1 MNTRSLTLLTGL
13 VLLTVTLAC
22 AAAQPKPNVL
32 LIMSD
37 DLRDTVGC
45 YGNVEVI
52 TPHMDR
58 LASQG
63 VRFDGAYAQFP
74 LCGPSRASLMTGMR
88 PLQIGILGNR
98 TYFRDKRPDVKTLPQ
113 SLREQGWYTANFG
126 KIFHTVGHTHE
137 EQAPW
142 IDLENSWD
150 EGHGSN
156 GEPQGPFANLRNL
169 TGTRLPWCRVGATTG
184 PESEESD
191 HKSTT
196 EGIAVMRKTRD
207 KPWFIAVGLHR
218 PHDPFICPQAYF
230 DLYDPETLTLNIDPP
245 QMTAAPDLA
254 IPAGG
259 FKEAFSEF
267 TDNEKRAFIHAYY
280 ACTSFADA
288 QVGRLVAEVERLGLR
303 DRTLII
309 VMGDHGYHL
318 GERNWWNKSTLF
330 ERSCRTPMIIS
341 APGMA
346 KGRACRAPVELI
358 DLYPSILDFVGAKA
372 PSHLAGESFVPL
384 LRDPARAGKG
394 AAYSMVTRGKF
405 RGYSVRTER
414 WRYTEWDQGRRG
426 IELYDQKHDPE
437 NINNLAENPLF
448 AKERAALKQRLH
460 QVYP

>member
-1 MNTRSLTLLTGL
+1 MNKRSLKWPICFILLSW
-13 VLLTVTLAC
+13 TLAC
-22 AAAQPKPNVL
+22 QAVDKKPNVL

-45 YGNVEVI
+45 YGNTEVI

-58 LASQG
+58 LAAQG

-74 LCGPSRASLMTGMR
+74 LCGPSRASLLTGLR
-88 PLQIGILGNR
+88 PRQIGILGNR
-98 TYFRDKRPDVKTLPQ
+98 THFRDTKPDVVTLPQ
-113 SLREQGWYTANFG
+113 SLRQQGWYTAGFG

-142 IDLENSWD
+142 IDLPNSWD
-150 EGHGSN
+150 EGRGSN
-156 GEPQGPFANLRNL
+156 GEPQGPFDGLRNL
-169 TGTRLPWCRVGATTG
+169 TGGSLPWCRVGATTG

-191 HKSTT
+191 YQSAS
-196 EGIAVMRKTRD
+196 EGIRVMRKARD

-218 PHDPFICPQAYF
+218 PHDPFICPKAYF
-230 DLYDPETLTLNIDPP
+230 DLYDPATLTLNIDPP
-245 QMTAAPDLA
+245 HMTEAPDLA
-254 IPAGG
+254 IPPGG
-259 FKEAFSEF
+259 FKKAFSAF
-267 TDNEKRAFIHAYY
+267 TDDERRAFIHAYY

-303 DRTLII
+303 ERTMII

-341 APGMA
+341 APHLA
-346 KGRACRAPVELI
+346 QGRACSAPVELV
-358 DLYPSILDFVGAKA
+358 DLYPTILDFVGAKA

-384 LRDPARAGKG
+384 LKDPARAGKG
-394 AAYSMVTRGKF
+394 VAFSMVTRGKLQ
-405 RGYSVRTER
+405 GHSIRTAR

-426 IELYDQKHDPE
+426 TELYDQKHDPE
-437 NINNLAENPLF
+437 NINNLAGNPLF
-448 AKERAALKQRLH
+448 VKDVTSLKQRLH